1 MDMMSGELKIYSFR
15 LKELTEVKIEDERE
29 AGPCQEKGCDESP
42 DFRQREL
49 EDPWQIEH
57 DSMHA
62 YQSAIAEC
70 RLDKHGSDQRP
81 GDRLVASF
89 EETQR
94 ADGIFRNREHAYL
107 LTGGALQNLSIMSP
121 DIELLFA

>member
-1 MDMMSGELKIYSFR
+1 MMSGKLKIYSFR

-57 DSMHA
+57 NSTHA

-81 GDRLVASF
+81 GNRLV
-89 EETQR
+89 EETQKV
-94 ADGIFRNREHAYL
+94 DGIFWNREYTYL